1 MVFPGHKSIKG
12 SELIQVTASVI
23 LDEPDKTACS
33 GKCMSDTP
41 MNVCGVVNP
50 VV

>member
-1 MVFPGHKSIKG
+1 MVFPGHKNIKG
-12 SELIQVTASVI
+12 SELSQVTASVI
-23 LDEPDKTACS
+23 LDELGKTARS

-41 MNVCGVVNP
+41 MYVCGVVNP